1 MAIRSRTVPGGYRRT
16 AQGSRWWAIPG
27 SFALAMLLT
36 ILPYPEWM
44 RFAVPHWVSLVLFYW
59 CLAVPERVGV
69 GSGWLAGLVL
79 DLLLH
84 TLFGVH
90 ALALAFVATV
100 GVVFHRRIRMYHLWQ
115 QCVIVF
121 GVCVVEIGFVA
132 WVFNLTSNTGFR
144 LVYWQAALTT
154 ALVWPVVYTLLRFFR
169 QRSGMV
175 QVR

>member
-1 MAIRSRTVPGGYRRT
+1 MLHRSRSVTGGYRRT

-27 SFALAMLLT
+27 SFAVALT
-36 ILPYPEWM
+36 LTVLPYPDWM

-59 CLAVPERVGV
+59 CLAIPERVGV
-69 GSGWLAGLVL
+69 GSGWLAGLLL

-84 TLFGVH
+84 TIFGVH
-90 ALALAFVATV
+90 ALALAFVAMI
-100 GVVFHRRIRMYHLWQ
+100 GVTFHRRIRLYHIWQ
-115 QCVIVF
+115 QCVIVL
-121 GVCVVEIGFVA
+121 VVTTVEISFLA
-132 WVFNLTSNTGFR
+132 WVFNLIHDTGFR
-144 LVYWQAALTT
+144 LQYLQAALTT